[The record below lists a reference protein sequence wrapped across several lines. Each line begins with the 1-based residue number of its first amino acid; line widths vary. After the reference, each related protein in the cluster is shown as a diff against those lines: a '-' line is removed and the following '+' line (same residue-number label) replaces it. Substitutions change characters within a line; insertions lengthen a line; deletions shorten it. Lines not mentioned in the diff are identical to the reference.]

1 MCWMKWAIP
10 VILLAFSFP
19 ASAQFYKYTDEDG
32 VVRFT
37 DDLGKIPKDQREDIP
52 AYWESRESETEA
64 AAESGDDAEAS
75 RSYLS
80 DTDEAT
86 EEELAQESKR
96 LETMRNELQQ
106 EYEALVQE
114 QERIRPDGAV
124 TKSKAKAREYNRQ
137 KAALR
142 ERADQY
148 DANRKAYEAAVQIY
162 NEKVRAMHEAALA
175 PEEE

>member
-1 MCWMKWAIP
+1 MYWMKWAIP
-10 VILLAFSFP
+10 VLLLAFSVP

-37 DDLGKIPKDQREDIP
+37 DDLGKIPKDQREEIP
-52 AYWESRESETEA
+52 AYWESRESETEP
-64 AAESGDDAEAS
+64 AAETEDDAEAS

-80 DTDEAT
+80 DTDETNEA
-86 EEELAQESKR
+86 ELEQESKR
-96 LETMRNELQQ
+96 LETMRTELQQ

-114 QERIRPDGAV
+114 QEKIRPDKAV
-124 TKSKAKAREYNRQ
+124 TKSKAKAKEYIRQ

-148 DANRKAYEAAVQIY
+148 DAKRKAYEAAVRTY
-162 NEKVRAMHEAALA
+162 NEKVRAMHEAALDTD
-175 PEEE
+175 EE